1 MGYWR
6 RSANLRWRKR
16 EARGPLGE
24 IFILN
29 IYPYKKDRNATQ
41 CDECENRMAAK
52 KGQGLVRTA
61 LNQGYRTL
69 LVLNVPKRLAWNGPV
84 TAFLGDFGHNFQIAG
99 KPNRTCALSA
109 VAQEKVSCG
118 REHTRSGLRW
128 GVKKLARHW
137 VADGVGGTQ
146 LRRRGRVARFRGG
159 SVARRRRAAG

>member
-69 LVLNVPKRLAWNGPV
+69 LVLNVPKRLG
-84 TAFLGDFGHNFQIAG
+84 T
-99 KPNRTCALSA
+99 NRGWRGLPSSGAALRSSA
-109 VAQEKVSCG
+109 EA
-118 REHTRSGLRW
+118 
-128 GVKKLARHW
+128 
-137 VADGVGGTQ
+137 
-146 LRRRGRVARFRGG
+146 
-159 SVARRRRAAG
+159 

>member
-24 IFILN
+24 IFILD

-69 LVLNVPKRLAWNGPV
+69 LVLNVPKRLAR
-84 TAFLGDFGHNFQIAG
+84 H
-99 KPNRTCALSA
+99 
-109 VAQEKVSCG
+109 
-118 REHTRSGLRW
+118 
-128 GVKKLARHW
+128 ARHGEVRAETERQEESRSQAAHQRASAAPHHENSVHAGCRVLFSAW
-137 VADGVGGTQ
+137 VV
-146 LRRRGRVARFRGG
+146 
-159 SVARRRRAAG
+159 

>member
-69 LVLNVPKRLAWNGPV
+69 LVLNVPKRLGPSR
-84 TAFLGDFGHNFQIAG
+84 
-99 KPNRTCALSA
+99 PRSA
-109 VAQEKVSCG
+109 DQLAKVPSGSPAVGQEKDGKRVRRVLAS
-118 REHTRSGLRW
+118 REDRLEGQIGGDNHT
-128 GVKKLARHW
+128 
-137 VADGVGGTQ
+137 T
-146 LRRRGRVARFRGG
+146 
-159 SVARRRRAAG
+159 

>member
-69 LVLNVPKRLAWNGPV
+69 LVLNVPKRLGETW
-84 TAFLGDFGHNFQIAG
+84 
-99 KPNRTCALSA
+99 
-109 VAQEKVSCG
+109 
-118 REHTRSGLRW
+118 
-128 GVKKLARHW
+128 
-137 VADGVGGTQ
+137 
-146 LRRRGRVARFRGG
+146 
-159 SVARRRRAAG
+159 